1 MRNSLNTAKKFLKE
15 RQPERRNGAALV
27 VVLWVITLL
36 SIFVLTFAFDMHIQ
50 ARITSTWRKKL
61 KAEYIARGGM
71 EIAKMALLETANPD
85 VRTPE
90 ISGYTEMGS
99 DKARRLATVSL
110 SQGGGADF
118 EEQIGEGVATI
129 SIRPE
134 NAKINLNSIIDLK
147 NEPLTKALWDP
158 LLEQAGVPFDVRD
171 SLVDCV
177 MDWVDQNELSHLN
190 GAESDYYETLNP
202 PYQAKNA
209 PFDTVDE
216 LLLVKGFA
224 DLIPQSTQ
232 TVYEAISRYLTAF
245 ADERKINI
253 NAVDPDTLMA
263 FLGIDEE
270 LALTILAGRAGI
282 DMEPGTTD
290 DQPYKD
296 FNDLSSRVPGITPDM
311 AEYITFSAA
320 GRFYIHVVGKVGD
333 ITRSIACVA
342 SLSKKDIVVLTWLE
356 GDAVSM
362 EMMAR

>member
-1 MRNSLNTAKKFLKE
+1 MKKQLIRHLKDKRE
-15 RQPERRNGAALV
+15 QNCAGAALI

-71 EIAKMALLETANPD
+71 EMAKMALLETANPD
-85 VRTPE
+85 VKNPE
-90 ISGYTEMGS
+90 LSGYANMGS
-99 DKARRLATVSL
+99 DQARRLATISL
-110 SQGGGADF
+110 AQGGGADF
-118 EEQIGEGVATI
+118 EEQIGEGTAII

-147 NEPLTKALWDP
+147 NEPLTRALWDP
-158 LLEQAGVPFDVRD
+158 LLEQAGIPFDMRD
-171 SLVDCV
+171 ALVDCV
-177 MDWVDQNELSHLN
+177 LDWVDQDELSHLN
-190 GAESDYYETLNP
+190 GAESDYYETLDP
-202 PYQAKNA
+202 PYQSKNA

-216 LLLVKGFA
+216 LLLVKGFS
-224 DLIPQSTQ
+224 DFIPQTTQ
-232 TVYEAISRYLTAF
+232 TVYEAVSKYLTAF

-270 LALTILAGRAGI
+270 LALTILAGRIGP
-282 DMEPGTTD
+282 DMIPGTSD

-296 FNDLSSRVPGITPDM
+296 FADLSSRVPGITQDM

-320 GRFYIHVVGKVGD
+320 GRFYIHVTGKVGD
-333 ITRSIACVA
+333 ITRSIACVV
-342 SLSKKDIVVLTWLE
+342 SLAGKDITILAWLE
-356 GDAVSM
+356 GDSASM
-362 EMMAR
+362 EMMAK